1 MAVLGGATLHDW
13 KTQNHFFGFFQ
24 NSSAAL
30 VRIHWRN
37 FLGLGNSLRSR
48 SHSGVSEVCP
58 DSCAWNGPLRH
69 GAAFFSRDA
78 FLCSGKLLEIQ
89 ETALVAASSYK
100 TRTDPELVSLCLN
113 GDALA
118 WETLMVR
125 YRRLI
130 YSIPTRFGFRSA
142 DSADVFQ
149 VVCLKLIEHLHEVK
163 DESKLSGWLSTTTSR
178 YCLHLLTLRQR
189 ESASADDIEE
199 PPDPAKN
206 LEEIRIETEEQQ
218 AIRDCVDE
226 LPERCRSLIDML
238 YFDMR
243 SPSYQEISQSTG
255 MPVASIGPNRARCLE
270 KLKKIL
276 QRRGIT

>member
-1 MAVLGGATLHDW
+1 
-13 KTQNHFFGFFQ
+13 
-24 NSSAAL
+24 
-30 VRIHWRN
+30 
-37 FLGLGNSLRSR
+37 
-48 SHSGVSEVCP
+48 
-58 DSCAWNGPLRH
+58 
-69 GAAFFSRDA
+69 
-78 FLCSGKLLEIQ
+78 
-89 ETALVAASSYK
+89 VAATSYK
-100 TRTDPELVSLCLN
+100 AHTDPELVALCLN

-118 WETLMVR
+118 WETLIVR

-130 YSIPTRFGFRSA
+130 YSIPTRFGFRAA

-149 VVCLKLIEHLHEVK
+149 AVCLKLIEHLHEVK
-163 DESKLSGWLSTTTSR
+163 DESKLSGWLSTTTTR
-178 YCLHLLTLRQR
+178 YCLHVVTLKQR
-189 ESASADDIEE
+189 ESASDEDIEE

-226 LPERCRSLIDML
+226 LSERCRALIDML
-238 YFDMR
+238 YFDAR
-243 SPSYQEISQSTG
+243 SPSYQAISQMTG